1 MKFSMQKLLTQ
12 ILKSMSYEE
21 SLCDELIS
29 VFLVET
35 IGLGNT
41 SQKSCRMKEDTS
53 LIVNVEHV
61 KCMLIWRTVM
71 SKCSHVC

>member
-41 SQKSCRMKEDTS
+41 SQKSFRMKEDTS